1 MVALWESFGIQVTW
15 NALYVQNT
23 SIRTWLVRTTVSPAP
38 SARRQAVLAQPIPHN
53 VSVSVQVLI
62 SKIHLFLSSQDFK
75 IGAMVFKKYVHGPH
89 SSHVQ
94 MIFLKILYSLI
105 FILWR
110 HIVQKLFWFARSVK
124 YSLKIEFFEIPM
136 YIIIN
141 MFCDNTLSHGLFF
154 HIISRWLWIGNRT
167 ET

>member
-1 MVALWESFGIQVTW
+1 MVVLWESFGIQVTW

-53 VSVSVQVLI
+53 VSVSVQMLN
-62 SKIHLFLSSQDFK
+62 SKILLFLSSQ
-75 IGAMVFKKYVHGPH
+75 IYRLEHMVFKKSVHGPH

-124 YSLKIEFFEIPM
+124 CPLVSQLTCTNDLGFKFIIEKK
-136 YIIIN
+136 
-141 MFCDNTLSHGLFF
+141 
-154 HIISRWLWIGNRT
+154 
-167 ET
+167 